1 MNTKDVT
8 PFKDQRFDQPGEG
21 TESEAEQ
28 QLKRMVQ
35 NQLDTTLTI
44 ERYRAQI
51 YRQESQ
57 GCSLLLSVDQ
67 FKEPT
72 LYKTLALNQYL
83 RIKTMK
89 NIKAKKYFNPQG
101 K

>member
-35 NQLDTTLTI
+35 NQLDATLTI

-51 YRQESQ
+51 S
-57 GCSLLLSVDQ
+57 
-67 FKEPT
+67 
-72 LYKTLALNQYL
+72 
-83 RIKTMK
+83 
-89 NIKAKKYFNPQG
+89 
-101 K
+101 